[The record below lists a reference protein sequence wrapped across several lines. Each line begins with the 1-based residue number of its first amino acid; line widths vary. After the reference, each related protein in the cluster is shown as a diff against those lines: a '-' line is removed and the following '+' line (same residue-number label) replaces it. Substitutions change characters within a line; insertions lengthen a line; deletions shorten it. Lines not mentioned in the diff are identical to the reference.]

1 MCMYKC
7 IQVNL
12 VMHGATSN
20 IQAKPNDHASRQK
33 CTAALVMNGDIKHV
47 YQAKWYT
54 TAPMYAAIFTSYD
67 SQHTSCQLQ
76 VAQTDNNYYYHVG
89 THHFL

>member
-1 MCMYKC
+1 MYKY

-47 YQAKWYT
+47 HRYT
-54 TAPMYAAIFTSYD
+54 TAPMYTAIFTSYD
-67 SQHTSCQLQ
+67 SQHTSCQL
-76 VAQTDNNYYYHVG
+76 
-89 THHFL
+89 